1 MLNLTY
7 EDISECILI
16 TNMIVD
22 FKITN
27 FKDLIIYCIDEFEK
41 DFNKNSHNT
50 PMIETVI
57 KNPEYFKIF
66 IDSNNKK
73 LSANL
78 IGHNMVQNV

>member
-7 EDISECILI
+7 EDISEYILI

-22 FKITN
+22 CKITS
-27 FKDLIIYCIDEFEK
+27 FKDLMLCCIDEFEN
-41 DFNKNSHNT
+41 DFNKNCPNT

-66 IDSNNKK
+66 IESNNNKI
-73 LSANL
+73 SENL
-78 IGHNMVQNV
+78 ITHSIV

>member
-7 EDISECILI
+7 EDISEYILI

-22 FKITN
+22 CKITS

-41 DFNKNSHNT
+41 DFNKNSLNT

-73 LSANL
+73 ASENAIEHSL
-78 IGHNMVQNV
+78 M